1 MTRKPIA
8 IIGVGN
14 YLMSDEGVGIHA
26 IKFLENL
33 EWSDDIELIDGGTP
47 GVALMYLLE
56 NRKLV
61 ILIDCADFNAKP
73 GEISVFDPNDLIRD
87 ENSEISLHA
96 TDLLSSLELAKR
108 LGSYPEDVVIVG
120 IQPSS
125 IDMGMEVS
133 SEAKNALEHLR
144 PVIDK
149 ILKNRSST

>member
-1 MTRKPIA
+1 MNTKPVA

-33 EWSDDIELIDGGTP
+33 EWPDDIELIDGGTP

-61 ILIDCADFNAKP
+61 IILDCADFNANP
-73 GEISVFDPNDLIRD
+73 GEIGVFDPNDLIRD

-96 TDLLSSLELAKR
+96 TDLLSSLELAKK
-108 LGSYPEDVVIVG
+108 LGSYPDDIVIVG

-125 IDMGMEVS
+125 IEMGTKLS
-133 SEAKNALEHLR
+133 LEAEKALEDLR
-144 PVIDK
+144 PAIDE
-149 ILKNRSST
+149 ILRTKQPF